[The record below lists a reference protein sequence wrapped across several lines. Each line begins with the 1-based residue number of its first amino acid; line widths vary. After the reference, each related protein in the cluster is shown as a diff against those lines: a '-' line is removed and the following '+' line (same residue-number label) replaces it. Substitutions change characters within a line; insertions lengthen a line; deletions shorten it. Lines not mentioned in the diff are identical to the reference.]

1 MPEKWRLLLAGRD
14 DNIGAGLKIKA
25 DQFGLTKNI
34 SFLDA
39 DRYSRAA
46 RRKRCR
52 HVNKLQL

>member
-34 SFLDA
+34 SFLDCGPIFPCCSPQA
-39 DRYSRAA
+39 MSA
-46 RRKRCR
+46 CE
-52 HVNKLQL
+52 